1 MHINAT
7 IMNFVYPGFLFALFA
22 VSIPVI
28 IHLFRFRR
36 FKTVYFPNI
45 AFLEQLS
52 EASARESRLR
62 HLLVLLARILAI
74 IFLVLAFAR
83 PYIPAEGEEISP
95 EGNAVGVYIDNS
107 FSMEALSEQGRL
119 LNEARSRALEIAG
132 VYGAG
137 DRFLLLTNDFEG
149 QHQRFVSRR
158 EFMEMVMQVEVSSTV
173 RTIAEV
179 ATRKSELFSGEPAV
193 TQRAYYLSDYQKS
206 TSGLDELDR
215 SPSPDAWFI
224 PLEARRSDNVFID
237 SLWFDSP
244 VHLAGE
250 QVNLSVRVT
259 NDSGQ
264 VLENQPLRLYLEGRQ
279 RSVVAFSLGA
289 GETTELSISWS
300 AGQGPFQ
307 QGYVEISDHPVSFD
321 DRLYFSYPVAADIP
335 LLALEGDG
343 FNPYLQALYGEDEL
357 FSYHTMPGFSID
369 YGQLS
374 EHHLLIMDGFEQI
387 PDGLALELQR
397 FVKEGGSLVIF
408 PGSGAAV
415 SSYNRFFQSVGI
427 DRFGQT
433 DTTTVN
439 VSSINELHSLFDGVF
454 EEVPD
459 QMDLPRAFSHYVIN
473 RQLGSGGDVLMTLQN
488 GRPFFTS
495 YNVGDGKIY
504 LSAVPVKDSYTDF
517 HRHAIFVPVMLNIA
531 LQGGAMQPAFHTI
544 GRNQSVTVPGNG
556 SRQGEVFTVHQNG
569 FEVIP
574 EQRRRGNQVQL
585 WFHDQIAEAGN
596 YLLSVNG
603 EEAGGISFNYDRR
616 ESLMECYSKNE
627 LQDKL
632 EDLQAEEVRV
642 VDTGDRPIENVLH
655 EMGMGRSLWRWFIL
669 LALLFLFAEVILIR
683 FRK

>member
-1 MHINAT
+1 MH
-7 IMNFVYPGFLFALFA
+7 FVYPGFLFALFA

-36 FKTVYFPNI
+36 FRTVFFPNI
-45 AFLEQLS
+45 AFLEKLS
-52 EASARESRLR
+52 EASARESRLK

-74 IFLVLAFAR
+74 VFLVLAFAR
-83 PYIPAEGEEISP
+83 PYIPAEGEAISP

-107 FSMEALSEQGRL
+107 FSMEALSGEGRL
-119 LNEARSRALEIAG
+119 LDEARSRALEIAEA
-132 VYGAG
+132 YGAG

-179 ATRKSELFSGEPAV
+179 ATRKAELFSGEPAV
-193 TQRAYYLSDYQKS
+193 NQRAYYLSDYQKS
-206 TSGLDELDR
+206 TSGLDELDS

-237 SLWFDSP
+237 SVWFDSP
-244 VHLAGE
+244 VHLSGE
-250 QVNLSVRVT
+250 QVDLTVRIS
-259 NDSGQ
+259 NDGGQ
-264 VLENQPLRLYLEGRQ
+264 VLENQPLRLYMDGRQ

-289 GETTELSISWS
+289 GETTELSVSWS

-307 QGYVEISDHPVSFD
+307 QGHVEISDHPVSFD
-321 DRLYFSYPVAADIP
+321 DRLYFSYPVATEIP

-357 FSYHTMPGFSID
+357 FSYQTMPGFSID

-387 PDGLALELQR
+387 SDGLALELQR
-397 FVKEGGSLVIF
+397 FAEGGGSLVIF
-408 PGSGAAV
+408 PGTGADI

-427 DRFGQT
+427 DRFERA
-433 DTTTVN
+433 DTTASD
-439 VSSINELHSLFDGVF
+439 VSSINELHRLFDGVF
-454 EEVPD
+454 EEIPD
-459 QMDLPRAFSHYVIN
+459 QMDLPGAFRYYAIS
-473 RQLGSGGDVLMTLQN
+473 RQVGTGGEVLMTLQN

-504 LSAVPVKDSYTDF
+504 LSAVPMDDSYTDF

-531 LQGGAMQPAFHTI
+531 LQGGATQPAFHTI
-544 GRNQSVTVPGNG
+544 GRDQSVTVPGKG
-556 SRQGEVFTVHQNG
+556 SLQGQVFSVGRNG

-585 WFHDQIAEAGN
+585 WFHDQITEAGN
-596 YLLSVNG
+596 YLLSFNG
-603 EEAGGISFNYDRR
+603 DEAGGLSFNYDRR

-627 LQDKL
+627 LREKL
-632 EDLQAEEVRV
+632 DDMQTEGVRV
-642 VDTGDRPIENVLH
+642 VDTGDRPLENVLH
-655 EMGMGRSLWRWFIL
+655 EMGMGRSLWRLFIV
-669 LALLFLFAEVILIR
+669 LALLFLLAEVVLIR
-683 FRK
+683 FWK